1 MLYLAASL
9 LTIVCLVGV
18 ALTLLSLPGIW
29 LMALAALLVEWW
41 QPAALS
47 WGAIIA
53 CVLIAL
59 LGELLEFIAGAI
71 GAAKAGGSK
80 RAATGAI
87 VGGIVGG
94 IVGTVLIPIP
104 LVGTILGGAI
114 GSGLLALAMEMTV
127 KLRTDGT
134 EKLPGHHRR
143 VATGAFIGRLAA
155 TVLKGA
161 CAVAAALVLI
171 VSAFVPGV

>member
-9 LTIVCLVGV
+9 LTIVCLLGV
-18 ALTLLSLPGIW
+18 ALTVLSLPGIW
-29 LMALAALLVEWW
+29 LMVLGALFVEWW

-47 WGAIIA
+47 WGAIVA
-53 CVLIAL
+53 CVLIAIV
-59 LGELLEFIAGAI
+59 GEVLEFIASAI

-80 RAATGAI
+80 RAATGAL
-87 VGGIVGG
+87 VGGLIGG

-104 LVGTILGGAI
+104 ILGTILGGAI
-114 GSGLLALAMEMTV
+114 GAGLLALALELSL
-127 KLRTDGT
+127 KSRADGSP
-134 EKLPGHHRR
+134 KLPGHHRR
-143 VATGAFIGRLAA
+143 VATGAFVGRLMA

>member
-41 QPAALS
+41 QPEALS

-53 CVLIAL
+53 CVVIAL
-59 LGELLEFIAGAI
+59 VGELLEFIAGAI

-94 IVGTVLIPIP
+94 IAGTVLIPIP

-127 KLRTDGT
+127 KLKSDGT
-134 EKLPGHHRR
+134 EKARGHHRR
-143 VATGAFIGRLAA
+143 VATGAFVGRLAA

-171 VSAFVPGV
+171 VSAFVPGI